1 VIQKS
6 SSTKIGLS
14 VSLRFTLTQHS
25 RDEALLKSL
34 VNYLGCG
41 RYYLVSGQDKGYFI
55 VSSFSDI
62 SEKII
67 SLLNKYPLVGSKR
80 QNYLD
85 FVKVCELMRSKA
97 HLTKDGLKE
106 IKQIES
112 GMNKGRD
119 LNKEDL

>member
-1 VIQKS
+1 MS
-6 SSTKIGLS
+6 
-14 VSLRFTLTQHS
+14 
-25 RDEALLKSL
+25 
-34 VNYLGCG
+34 G
-41 RYYLVSGQDKGYFI
+41 RDKGYFI

-97 HLTKDGLKE
+97 HLTEDGLKE